1 MKWVEPFLFLE
12 SPCIEA
18 SSNDGDHCAAEVHAS
33 LIKHGSCTSSRAAS
47 QWLVQNSYRSGP
59 TLKPCTMLSYTASVF
74 SRCDQGDARLMHRGF
89 YSGPRTIRIL
99 HEPLRCC
106 AVACAWPMLYQCRMY
121 GDLQRR
127 IHRHRWMTLQR
138 RGTRETRMVLFK
150 QIFQ

>member
-1 MKWVEPFLFLE
+1 MPQYRFSGAQSCFCHSGIICKIDIHSCLYWTIIMLLVEPFLFLE

-106 AVACAWPMLYQCRMY
+106 AVACAWPMLYQCRM
-121 GDLQRR
+121 
-127 IHRHRWMTLQR
+127 
-138 RGTRETRMVLFK
+138 
-150 QIFQ
+150 

>member
-1 MKWVEPFLFLE
+1 MCLTCYASWIVAIKNTLLNTNDFHLHIISKQILEPFLFLE

-74 SRCDQGDARLMHRGF
+74 SRWYQGDARLMHRGF

-106 AVACAWPMLYQCRMY
+106 AVACAWPMLYQCRM
-121 GDLQRR
+121 
-127 IHRHRWMTLQR
+127 
-138 RGTRETRMVLFK
+138 
-150 QIFQ
+150 